1 MLWLSV
7 GLGLALSLGFAEW
20 FGLAAGGLV
29 VPGYIALFWNQPLKI
44 VGTIVIAM
52 AAFGTVKVIASYTL
66 LYGRRKLVLT
76 VLIGFIYAWI
86 FRYIIAGGNLEF
98 ATYMDPI
105 GFIIPG
111 LVGYWMDRQGI
122 LDTLSTMVI
131 ASVIVRLLLILFR
144 GGELLEVALP
154 AS

>member
-29 VPGYIALFWNQPLKI
+29 VPGYIALFWNHPLKI
-44 VGTIVIAM
+44 VGTVIIGL
-52 AAFGTVKVIASYTL
+52 AAFGTVKMVARYTL
-66 LYGRRKLVLT
+66 LYGRRKLILT
-76 VLIGFIYAWI
+76 VLVAFIYAWF
-86 FRYIIAGGNLEF
+86 FRYLLGGELSAVLGGF
-98 ATYMDPI
+98 DPI

-111 LVGYWMDRQGI
+111 LLAYWMDRQGI
-122 LDTLSTMVI
+122 VDTLSALVI
-131 ASVIVRLLLILFR
+131 ASVIVRLVLIIIG

-154 AS
+154 TS

>member
-7 GLGLALSLGFAEW
+7 GLGLVLSLGFAEW

-44 VGTIVIAM
+44 VGTVIIAL
-52 AAFGTVKVIASYTL
+52 AAFGTVKVIANYTII
-66 LYGRRKLVLT
+66 YGRRKLVLT
-76 VLIGFIYAWI
+76 VLIAFVYAWI
-86 FRYIIAGGNLEF
+86 FRYLAGGGLLSV
-98 ATYMDPI
+98 AGALDPI

-111 LVGYWMDRQGI
+111 LLAYWMDRQGVI
-122 LDTLSTMVI
+122 DTLTTMVI
-131 ASVIVRLLLILFR
+131 ASVIVRLLLIVFK

-154 AS
+154 TS

>member
-7 GLGLALSLGFAEW
+7 GLGLVLSLGFAEW

-29 VPGYIALFWNQPLKI
+29 VPGYIALFWHEPFKI
-44 VGTIVIAM
+44 IGTVIIAL
-52 AAFGTVKVIASYTL
+52 AAFGSVKVASSYML
-66 LYGRRKLVLT
+66 IYGRRKLILT
-76 VLIGFIYAWI
+76 VLVGFVYAWL
-86 FRYIIAGGNLEF
+86 FRFALGGVVIEGFGNF
-98 ATYMDPI
+98 DPI

-111 LVGYWMDRQGI
+111 LLAYWMDKQGI

-131 ASVIVRLLLILFR
+131 ASIIVRLLLITFK

-154 AS
+154 TS

>member
-29 VPGYIALFWNQPLKI
+29 VPGYIALFWNQPFKI
-44 VGTIVIAM
+44 L
-52 AAFGTVKVIASYTL
+52 GTVIIALAALGTLKVVAMYTL
-66 LYGRRKLVLT
+66 IYGRRKLVLT
-76 VLIGFIYAWI
+76 VLIGFVYAWF
-86 FRYIIAGGNLEF
+86 FRWALGGTALSVLGQF
-98 ATYMDPI
+98 DPI

-111 LVGYWMDRQGI
+111 LLAYWMDRQGI
-122 LDTLSTMVI
+122 LDTLTTMVI
-131 ASVIVRLLLILFR
+131 ASVIVRLILIVFR

-154 AS
+154 TS